1 MKISKGTIVRT
12 VMLVIVIINLV
23 LKQLGHDLINVSES
37 EILSVVEMIIEL
49 AVIVV
54 SFWKNN
60 SYSEKAIKADEFL
73 AVLKSNGEN
82 QEADEDFAGV
92 SEEEGVEG

>member
-12 VMLVIVIINLV
+12 ISLAIVIINMV
-23 LKQLGHDLINVSES
+23 LKKFGVDLINVSES
-37 EILSVVEMIIEL
+37 EILTAVEMLIEV

-60 SYSEKAIKADEFL
+60 SYTQNAIKADEFL
-73 AVLKSNGEN
+73 KNLKESGE
-82 QEADEDFAGV
+82 
-92 SEEEGVEG
+92 

>member
-12 VMLVIVIINLV
+12 IMLIIVIINLI

-37 EILSVVEMIIEL
+37 EILTVVEMLIEI

-60 SYSEKAIKADEFL
+60 SYTQNAIKADEFL
-73 AVLKSNGEN
+73 KNLKE
-82 QEADEDFAGV
+82 
-92 SEEEGVEG
+92 SE

>member
-12 VMLVIVIINLV
+12 IMLIIVIINLV

-60 SYSEKAIKADEFL
+60 SYTQNAIKADEFL
-73 AVLKSNGEN
+73 KNLKEGE
-82 QEADEDFAGV
+82 QL
-92 SEEEGVEG
+92 

>member
-1 MKISKGTIVRT
+1 MSISKGTIART

-37 EILSVVEMIIEL
+37 EILSVVEMLIEL

-60 SYSEKAIKADEFL
+60 SYTQNAIKADEFL
-73 AVLKSNGEN
+73 KNLKTLDDGLEDGEKN
-82 QEADEDFAGV
+82 
-92 SEEEGVEG
+92 

>member
-12 VMLVIVIINLV
+12 VMLAIVIINMI
-23 LKQLGHDLINVSES
+23 LKKCGVNLINVSES
-37 EILSVVEMIIEL
+37 EILSVVEMLIEV

-60 SYSEKAIKADEFL
+60 SYSQNAIKADEFL
-73 AVLKSNGEN
+73 KQLKELNKQENEQGGE
-82 QEADEDFAGV
+82 G
-92 SEEEGVEG
+92 

>member
-1 MKISKGTIVRT
+1 MRISKGTIVRT
-12 VMLVIVIINLV
+12 IMLVIVIINLV

-37 EILSVVEMIIEL
+37 EILSVVEMLIEL

-60 SYSEKAIKADEFL
+60 SYTQNAIKADEFL
-73 AVLKSNGEN
+73 KNLKSLDDELEDGEKN
-82 QEADEDFAGV
+82 
-92 SEEEGVEG
+92 